1 MTRKHYE
8 KVAEQFRAY
17 HLEIANGNHGS
28 SDINT
33 RLDVLEDVAEILADI
48 FKEDNPRFDAARFAS
63 ACVPNELVGGK

>member
-33 RLDVLEDVAEILADI
+33 RLDVLEDITEILADI
-48 FKEDNPRFDAARFAS
+48 FKEDNPRFDAVRFAS
-63 ACVPNELVGGK
+63 ACGQYEVEG